1 MRVYLIRHGNAEH
14 NVAFQKYGEAA
25 YSDIQYRDA
34 ALTILG
40 HTQTIEAE
48 ICIDASVDRV
58 YCSPLRRCIQTAR
71 NMFGPYRCLYLDDG
85 LLETRGPYPCNHRL
99 TLGEICAQYKNI
111 NVVGVAE
118 QEGDANRAEDEID
131 TVLKE
136 RAVSTYNAICKSAA
150 LAGCT
155 SIAIVT
161 HHDWLEALTGRSF
174 KNAEVEVVFKDTN

>member
-14 NVAFQKYGEAA
+14 NVGFQKYGEAA
-25 YSDIQYRDA
+25 YSDIQYHDA
-34 ALTILG
+34 ALTELG
-40 HTQTIEAE
+40 HTQTI
-48 ICIDASVDRV
+48 DAGVSIELPIDRV

-118 QEGDANRAEDEID
+118 QEDDVNRDEHETDA
-131 TVLKE
+131 VLKA

-150 LAGCT
+150 LAGYA

-161 HHDWLEALTGRSF
+161 HHDWLEALTGRRF
-174 KNAEVEVVFKDTN
+174 KNAEVEVVFEAMK